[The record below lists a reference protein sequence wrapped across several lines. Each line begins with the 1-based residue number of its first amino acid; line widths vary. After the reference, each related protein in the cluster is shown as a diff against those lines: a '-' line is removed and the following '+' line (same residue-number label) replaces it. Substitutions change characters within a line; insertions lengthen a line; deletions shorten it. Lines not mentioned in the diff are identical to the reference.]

1 VNWVLIFNMKKSI
14 FSLIGL
20 VLIYFSSCTTEVSN
34 SSVKLFN
41 SASFI
46 RSEIV
51 LLNKNNSHLLKT
63 AEYNGK
69 KEMFQLDTA
78 NWNKELEL
86 IVASNISEKYLS
98 YTIDTLQKNDSTIIT
113 YSSKET
119 KSEVRKFV
127 VVKYQNANKRIT
139 IERMKENTFYYSKQ
153 EIEYIPQTFFS
164 IYAKEKMILSDT
176 TCYRITG
183 VIN

>member
-1 VNWVLIFNMKKSI
+1 MKKRI
-14 FSLIGL
+14 FILLTLAIVYL
-20 VLIYFSSCTTEVSN
+20 SSCTTEVSN
-34 SSVKLFN
+34 SSIKLFN
-41 SASFI
+41 SASYI
-46 RSEIV
+46 RNEIV

-63 AEYNGK
+63 AEYNSK
-69 KEMFQLDTA
+69 KEMFQLDTV

-86 IVASNISEKYLS
+86 IVSSNISEKYLS

-127 VVKYQNANKRIT
+127 VVKHQNSIKRIA

-176 TCYRITG
+176 TYYRITG

>member
-1 VNWVLIFNMKKSI
+1 MKKTI
-14 FSLIGL
+14 FLFFGL
-20 VLIYFSSCTTEVSN
+20 AIFYFSSCTNEVSN
-34 SSVKLFN
+34 SSIKLFN
-41 SASFI
+41 SASYI
-46 RSEIV
+46 RNEIV
-51 LLNKNNSHLLKT
+51 LLNKSNSHLLKT
-63 AEYNGK
+63 AEYNSK
-69 KEMFQLDTA
+69 KEMFQLDTV

-98 YTIDTLQKNDSTIIT
+98 YTIDTLQQNDSTIIT

-127 VVKYQNANKRIT
+127 VVKHQNSIKRIA

-176 TCYRITG
+176 TYYRITG

>member
-1 VNWVLIFNMKKSI
+1 MKKII
-14 FSLIGL
+14 FILLGL
-20 VLIYFSSCTTEVSN
+20 AMVYLSSCTTEVSN
-34 SSVKLFN
+34 SSIKLFN
-41 SASFI
+41 SASYI

-63 AEYNGK
+63 AEYNSK
-69 KEMFQLDTA
+69 KEMFQLDTV

-98 YTIDTLQKNDSTIIT
+98 YTIDTLQQNDSTIIT

-127 VVKYQNANKRIT
+127 VVKHQNSIKRIA

-153 EIEYIPQTFFS
+153 EIEYMPQTFFS
-164 IYAKEKMILSDT
+164 INAKEKMILSDT
-176 TCYRITG
+176 TYYRITG

>member
-1 VNWVLIFNMKKSI
+1 
-14 FSLIGL
+14 
-20 VLIYFSSCTTEVSN
+20 
-34 SSVKLFN
+34 
-41 SASFI
+41 
-46 RSEIV
+46 
-51 LLNKNNSHLLKT
+51 
-63 AEYNGK
+63 
-69 KEMFQLDTA
+69 MFQLDTA

-86 IVASNISEKYLS
+86 IIASNISEKYLS

-113 YSSKET
+113 YLSKER

-127 VVKYQNANKRIT
+127 VVKHQNAIKRIA

-176 TCYRITG
+176 TYYRITG

>member
-1 VNWVLIFNMKKSI
+1 MKKIVFLILALAI
-14 FSLIGL
+14 F
-20 VLIYFSSCTTEVSN
+20 YFSSCTSEVSN
-34 SSVKLFN
+34 NSVKLFN
-41 SASFI
+41 SAGFI
-46 RSEIV
+46 RSEIA

-63 AEYNGK
+63 AEYNSK
-69 KEMFQLDTA
+69 KEIFQLDTV
-78 NWNKELEL
+78 NWNKEFEL

-98 YTIDTLQKNDSTIIT
+98 YKIDSIQQNDSTIIT

-127 VVKYQNANKRIT
+127 VVKYQNTIKRIA
-139 IERMKENTFYYSKQ
+139 IERMKENAFYYSKQ
-153 EIEYIPQTFFS
+153 EIEYVPQTFFS

-176 TCYRITG
+176 TYYRITG

>member
-1 VNWVLIFNMKKSI
+1 MKKRI
-14 FSLIGL
+14 FILLTLAIVYLSN
-20 VLIYFSSCTTEVSN
+20 CTTEVSN
-34 SSVKLFN
+34 SSIKLFN
-41 SASFI
+41 SASYI

-63 AEYNGK
+63 AEYNSK
-69 KEMFQLDTA
+69 KEMFQLDTV

-98 YTIDTLQKNDSTIIT
+98 YTIDTLQQNDSTIIT

-127 VVKYQNANKRIT
+127 VVKHQNSIKRIA

-164 IYAKEKMILSDT
+164 INAKEKMILSDT
-176 TCYRITG
+176 TYYRITG

>member
-1 VNWVLIFNMKKSI
+1 MKKTI
-14 FSLIGL
+14 FILLSLAIVYL
-20 VLIYFSSCTTEVSN
+20 SSCTTEVSN

-51 LLNKNNSHLLKT
+51 ALNKNKSHLLKT
-63 AEYNGK
+63 AEYNSS
-69 KEMFQLDTA
+69 KEIFQLDTV
-78 NWNKELEL
+78 NWNKEFEI

-127 VVKYQNANKRIT
+127 VVKYQNTIKRIT
-139 IERMKENTFYYSKQ
+139 IERMKENAFYYSKQ
-153 EIEYIPQTFFS
+153 EIEYVPQTFFT

-176 TCYRITG
+176 TYYRITG

>member
-1 VNWVLIFNMKKSI
+1 MKKRI
-14 FSLIGL
+14 FILLTLAI
-20 VLIYFSSCTTEVSN
+20 VYFSSCNTEVSN
-34 SSVKLFN
+34 SSIKLFN
-41 SASFI
+41 SASYI

-63 AEYNGK
+63 AEYNYK
-69 KEMFQLDTA
+69 KEMFQLDTV

-98 YTIDTLQKNDSTIIT
+98 YTIDTLQQNDSTIIT

-127 VVKYQNANKRIT
+127 VVKHQKSIKRIA

-164 IYAKEKMILSDT
+164 IYTKEKMILSDT
-176 TCYRITG
+176 TYYRISG

>member
-1 VNWVLIFNMKKSI
+1 MKKSI
-14 FSLIGL
+14 YSLISL

-34 SSVKLFN
+34 SSTKLFN
-41 SASFI
+41 SASYI

-51 LLNKNNSHLLKT
+51 ELNKNNSHLLKT

-69 KEMFQLDTA
+69 KEMFQLDTV

-86 IVASNISEKYLS
+86 IVASNIYEKYLS
-98 YTIDTLQKNDSTIIT
+98 YTIDTLQQNDSTIIT

-127 VVKYQNANKRIT
+127 VVKHQNSIKRIA

-164 IYAKEKMILSDT
+164 INAKEKMILSDT
-176 TCYRITG
+176 TYYRITG

>member
-1 VNWVLIFNMKKSI
+1 MKKIFIILSI
-14 FSLIGL
+14 LL
-20 VLIYFSSCTTEVSN
+20 VYLSSCTSEVSN
-34 SSVKLFN
+34 SSIKLFN
-41 SASFI
+41 SASYI
-46 RSEIV
+46 RNEIV
-51 LLNKNNSHLLKT
+51 LLNKSNSHLLKT
-63 AEYNGK
+63 AEYNSK
-69 KEMFQLDTA
+69 KEMFQLDTV

-98 YTIDTLQKNDSTIIT
+98 YTIDTLQQNDSTIIT

-127 VVKYQNANKRIT
+127 VVKHQNSIKRIA

-164 IYAKEKMILSDT
+164 INAKEKMILSDT
-176 TCYRITG
+176 TYYRITG

>member
-1 VNWVLIFNMKKSI
+1 MKKSI
-14 FSLIGL
+14 FIILSLA
-20 VLIYFSSCTTEVSN
+20 LIYFSSCTSEVSN
-34 SSVKLFN
+34 SSIKLFN

-46 RSEIV
+46 RSEIAV
-51 LLNKNNSHLLKT
+51 LNSNNSHLLKT
-63 AEYNGK
+63 VEYNSS
-69 KEMFQLDTA
+69 KEIFQLDTV

-86 IVASNISEKYLS
+86 ITASNISEKYLS
-98 YTIDTLQKNDSTIIT
+98 YTIDTLKQNDSTIIT

-127 VVKYQNANKRIT
+127 VVKYQNAIKRIA
-139 IERMKENTFYYSKQ
+139 IERMKENTFYFSKQ
-153 EIEYIPQTFFS
+153 EIEYVPQTYFS

-176 TCYRITG
+176 TYYRITG